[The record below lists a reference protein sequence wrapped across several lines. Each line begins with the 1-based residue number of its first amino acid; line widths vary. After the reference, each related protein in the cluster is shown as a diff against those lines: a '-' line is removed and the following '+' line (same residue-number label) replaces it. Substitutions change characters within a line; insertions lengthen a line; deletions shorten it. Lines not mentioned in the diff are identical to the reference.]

1 MSFFYEFDSTDL
13 FTAGAIGQP
22 GERVFY
28 VQVLAEGQAI
38 TAKCEKQQVAALAQ
52 YLRNLLS
59 DLPPPSSVPSD
70 DLMSLRS
77 PVEQD
82 FVLGTVGLGL
92 DRSSG
97 KVVIQ
102 LDEMQIV
109 DDEDDF
115 IAMPDDDDG
124 VGRMRVF
131 LTPEQATA
139 FCERAEKLVSSGR
152 DQCRWCGGPI
162 DPAGH
167 ACPRF
172 N

>member
-1 MSFFYEFDSTDL
+1 
-13 FTAGAIGQP
+13 
-22 GERVFY
+22 
-28 VQVLAEGQAI
+28 
-38 TAKCEKQQVAALAQ
+38 
-52 YLRNLLS
+52 
-59 DLPPPSSVPSD
+59 
-70 DLMSLRS
+70 MSLRS

-102 LDEMQIV
+102 LDELQLL
-109 DDEDDF
+109 DEDDDF
-115 IAMPDDDDG
+115 LEVPADDE

-131 LTPEQATA
+131 LTPEQAVA
-139 FCERAEKLVSSGR
+139 FCERAELIVQAGR
-152 DQCRWCGGPI
+152 EQCRWCGGPI
-162 DPAGH
+162 DPNGH

>member
-1 MSFFYEFDSTDL
+1 MTFFYEFDPTEI
-13 FTAGAIGQP
+13 FTTGAIGQP

-28 VQVLAEGQAI
+28 LQVLAEGQVVS
-38 TAKCEKQQVAALAQ
+38 AKCEKQQVAALAQ

-59 DLPPPSSVPSD
+59 DLPPPQPAETVKD
-70 DLMSLRS
+70 MDLRS

-97 KVVIQ
+97 KVVVQ
-102 LDEMQIV
+102 LDEIQLL
-109 DDEDDF
+109 DEDDDF
-115 IAMPDDDDG
+115 LDVPADDE

-131 LTPEQATA
+131 LTPAQAVA
-139 FCERAEKLVSSGR
+139 FCERAETLVQAGR
-152 DQCRWCGGPI
+152 EQCRWCGGPI
-162 DPAGH
+162 DPSGH

>member
-1 MSFFYEFDSTDL
+1 MSFFYEFDPTDV
-13 FTAGAIGQP
+13 FTTGAIGQP

-28 VQVLAEGQAI
+28 VQALANGQVI
-38 TAKCEKQQVAALAQ
+38 SAKCEKQQVAALAQ

-59 DLPPPSSVPSD
+59 DLPTPQQTAD
-70 DLMSLRS
+70 TKDMSLRS

-82 FVLGTVGLGL
+82 FVLGTVGLGV

-102 LDEMQIV
+102 LDELQLL
-109 DDEDDF
+109 DEDDDF
-115 IAMPDDDDG
+115 LEVPADDE
-124 VGRMRVF
+124 VGRMRIF
-131 LTPEQATA
+131 LTPEQAVA
-139 FCERAEKLVSSGR
+139 FCERAELIVQAGR
-152 DQCRWCGGPI
+152 EQCRWCGGPI
-162 DPAGH
+162 DPTGH

>member
-1 MSFFYEFDSTDL
+1 MSFFYEFDPTDV
-13 FTAGAIGQP
+13 FTTGAIGQP

-28 VQVLAEGQAI
+28 VQALANGRI
-38 TAKCEKQQVAALAQ
+38 ISAKCEKQQVAALAQ
-52 YLRNLLS
+52 YLRNLLA
-59 DLPPPSSVPSD
+59 DLPPPLSISESQD
-70 DLMSLRS
+70 MTLRS

-102 LDEMQIV
+102 LDELQILDEENEFLEIPE
-109 DDEDDF
+109 DDE
-115 IAMPDDDDG
+115 

-139 FCERAEKLVSSGR
+139 FCERAELLVQAGR
-152 DQCRWCGGPI
+152 EQCRWCGGPI
-162 DPAGH
+162 DPDGH
-167 ACPRF
+167 ACPRL

>member
-1 MSFFYEFDSTDL
+1 MSFFYEFDPTDI
-13 FTAGAIGQP
+13 FTTGAIGQP

-28 VQVLAEGQAI
+28 VQALANGQVI
-38 TAKCEKQQVAALAQ
+38 SAKCEKQQVAALAQ

-59 DLPPPSSVPSD
+59 DLPTPQQTSNTKD
-70 DLMSLRS
+70 MSLRS

-82 FVLGTVGLGL
+82 FVLGTVGLGV

-102 LDEMQIV
+102 LDELQLL
-109 DDEDDF
+109 DEDDDF
-115 IAMPDDDDG
+115 LEVPADDE

-131 LTPEQATA
+131 LTPEQAAA
-139 FCERAEKLVSSGR
+139 FCERAELIVQAGR
-152 DQCRWCGGPI
+152 EQCRWCGGPI
-162 DPAGH
+162 DPTGH

>member
-1 MSFFYEFDSTDL
+1 MSFFYEFDPTDI
-13 FTAGAIGQP
+13 FTTGAIGQP

-28 VQVLAEGQAI
+28 VQALANGQVI
-38 TAKCEKQQVAALAQ
+38 SAKCEKQQVAALAQ

-59 DLPPPSSVPSD
+59 DLPTPQQRAD
-70 DLMSLRS
+70 TKDLSLRS

-82 FVLGTVGLGL
+82 FVLGTVGLGV

-102 LDEMQIV
+102 LDELQLL
-109 DDEDDF
+109 DEDDDF
-115 IAMPDDDDG
+115 LEVPADDE
-124 VGRMRVF
+124 VGRMRIF
-131 LTPEQATA
+131 LTPEQAVA
-139 FCERAEKLVSSGR
+139 FCERAELIVQAGR
-152 DQCRWCGGPI
+152 EQCRWCGGPI
-162 DPAGH
+162 DPTGH

>member
-1 MSFFYEFDSTDL
+1 MTFFYEFDPTEV

-28 VQVLAEGQAI
+28 VQVLADGQI
-38 TAKCEKQQVAALAQ
+38 ISAKCEKQQVAALAQ

-59 DLPPPSSVPSD
+59 DLPPPQATETARN
-70 DLMSLRS
+70 MELRS

-97 KVVIQ
+97 KVVVQ
-102 LDEMQIV
+102 LDEMQLLEEDDDFLDV
-109 DDEDDF
+109 PADDE
-115 IAMPDDDDG
+115 

-131 LTPEQATA
+131 LTPAQAVA
-139 FCERAEKLVSSGR
+139 FCERAEQIVQAGR
-152 DQCRWCGGPI
+152 EQCRWCGGPI
-162 DPAGH
+162 DPSGH

>member
-1 MSFFYEFDSTDL
+1 MSFFYEFDPTDV
-13 FTAGAIGQP
+13 FTTGAIGQP

-28 VQVLAEGQAI
+28 VQALADGRLI
-38 TAKCEKQQVAALAQ
+38 SAKCEKQQVAALAQ

-59 DLPPPSSVPSD
+59 DLPPPTLTPTAD
-70 DLMSLRS
+70 AMNLRS
-77 PVEQD
+77 PVEED

-102 LDEMQIV
+102 LDEMQLV
-109 DDEDDF
+109 DEDHDF
-115 IAMPDDDDG
+115 EEVPDDDE

-139 FCERAEKLVSSGR
+139 FCEQAERIVGAGR

-162 DPAGH
+162 DLQGH
-167 ACPRF
+167 SCPRL

>member
-1 MSFFYEFDSTDL
+1 MSFFYEFDPTDI
-13 FTAGAIGQP
+13 FTTGAIGQP

-28 VQVLAEGQAI
+28 VQALADGQVI
-38 TAKCEKQQVAALAQ
+38 SAKCEKQQVIALAQ

-59 DLPPPSSVPSD
+59 DLPTPTATPSQQD
-70 DLMSLRS
+70 MTLRS

-102 LDEMQIV
+102 LDELQLVDEENEFLEIPE
-109 DDEDDF
+109 DDE
-115 IAMPDDDDG
+115 I
-124 VGRMRVF
+124 GRMRVF
-131 LTPEQATA
+131 LTAEQATA
-139 FCERAEKLVSSGR
+139 FCEHAEQVVQAGR
-152 DQCRWCGGPI
+152 EQCRWCGGPI
-162 DPAGH
+162 DPVGH
-167 ACPRF
+167 ACPRL